1 MKKEIDARG
10 LACPRPVI
18 LTKKELDQL
27 PQGEVRTIVDNEVAT
42 QNLSKLAGSMG
53 FSFKIETI
61 GENSFAVTITKGE
74 ASETADKVEDIIAPI
89 VEGTVI
95 AVQSDQMGR
104 GDEILG
110 KLLIKSFMYTV
121 KETAPHPEAILFFNS
136 GVCLTVKDSPVLDD
150 LKALE
155 ELGTLIISCGT
166 CLDFYNLKNELA
178 VGEVSNMY
186 TIYEKMSSAN
196 NTITIG

>member
-61 GENSFAVTITKGE
+61 GENSFAVTITKG
-74 ASETADKVEDIIAPI
+74 D
-89 VEGTVI
+89 
-95 AVQSDQMGR
+95 R
-104 GDEILG
+104 
-110 KLLIKSFMYTV
+110 KSTR
-121 KETAPHPEAILFFNS
+121 LNS
-136 GVCLTVKDSPVLDD
+136 SHH
-150 LKALE
+150 
-155 ELGTLIISCGT
+155 
-166 CLDFYNLKNELA
+166 
-178 VGEVSNMY
+178 
-186 TIYEKMSSAN
+186 
-196 NTITIG
+196 